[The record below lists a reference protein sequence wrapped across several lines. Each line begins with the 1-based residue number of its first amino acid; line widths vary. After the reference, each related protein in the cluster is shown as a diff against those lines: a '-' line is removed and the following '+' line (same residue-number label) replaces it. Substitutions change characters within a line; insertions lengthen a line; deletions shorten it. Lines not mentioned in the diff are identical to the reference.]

1 MMIIPSRGGPL
12 DNMPARS
19 SVIQRAGPVA
29 PDVIPL
35 LAQRHFT
42 FYATFTVE
50 SLCSAIPT
58 ETAVLLPASSW
69 ARVGMRPPRLPAHIT
84 ERAADS
90 GGFVAS
96 CVWGDYRYSL
106 DQYAAWL
113 ATWQPCW
120 AATMDYCCEPE
131 LQQITR
137 ERQDKT
143 TANVWLAW
151 ERYRNVPWAWVPTL
165 QGWRPDD
172 YHQHACELKPL
183 IEAMQAQYAGSSSW
197 RVGVGT
203 LCRRNDVT
211 VIQAILDAIRDVL
224 PDVPLHLWGIKLDA
238 LSSIALKQVISSD
251 SAVWHG
257 LLYRSREVRA
267 EARAAG
273 MSTRT
278 YTVSVNL
285 PHYTRK
291 VYAAVAESVRTFEAE
306 AECETLALARDVL
319 KAQGWTL
326 HVRARRNR
334 SYAYAA
340 RRNGNR
346 LRQRYLCPIADLP
359 SWLEQQS
366 TYEPLSLFL

>member
-1 MMIIPSRGGPL
+1 
-12 DNMPARS
+12 
-19 SVIQRAGPVA
+19 
-29 PDVIPL
+29 
-35 LAQRHFT
+35 
-42 FYATFTVE
+42 
-50 SLCSAIPT
+50 
-58 ETAVLLPASSW
+58 
-69 ARVGMRPPRLPAHIT
+69 MRPPRLPAHIT

-96 CVWGDYRYSL
+96 RVWGDYRYSL

-113 ATWQPCW
+113 ATWEPCW

-143 TANVWLAW
+143 TVNAWLAW
-151 ERYRNVPWAWVPTL
+151 ERYRDVPWAWVPTL
-165 QGWRPDD
+165 QGWTPDD
-172 YHQHACELKPL
+172 YHRHASELKPL
-183 IEAMQAQYAGSSSW
+183 IETMQARYAGSLAF

-238 LSSIALKQVISSD
+238 LRSIALKQVISSD

-267 EARAAG
+267 EAREAG
-273 MSTRT
+273 MSTRV

-291 VYAAVAESVRTFEAE
+291 IYAAVAESARIFEAE
-306 AECETLALARDVL
+306 AGYETLALARAIL

-326 HVRARRNR
+326 HIRTRRNR
-334 SYAYAA
+334 SYAYATQ
-340 RRNGNR
+340 RGGNR
-346 LRQRYLCPIADLP
+346 LHQRYLCPIADLP

-366 TYEPLSLFL
+366 AYEPLSLFL